1 VIQLTATI
9 GTGLP
14 GRAAAAPA
22 NRTADRITIPRSWLL
37 VGAVVA
43 QVVLALAM
51 KSVPLLGLLQAG
63 TVVVVGLF
71 AIAKRNL
78 GLVACLI
85 GYLVGA
91 EVLWRQVKAPVPYQT
106 APYVMILL
114 SAVVVLLS
122 IGRLNSTAR
131 LAVLYVALLL
141 PSIIST
147 IRTAGAESREM
158 IAFALSGP
166 AALAAFVAFTS
177 QVRATPEQYR
187 RILWTV
193 LISAVGPLTVAL
205 SEIQAE
211 LAKGNAIEFKDQS
224 NFLTSGGF
232 GPVQVSAVL
241 GLGVV
246 IAIILTIYDTNRVA
260 RYLAGTL
267 ALVFSI
273 QSLLTFSRGGMFAA
287 AIGLSALA
295 IAQARNRRIR
305 NRVMVVVAIA
315 LALGY
320 FVVVPFLTDFTGG
333 AFEKRFTD
341 TESSRTDLAAND
353 AQIFTNNIVFGV
365 GPGMTKYQRLTY
377 EICQLR
383 SDQCRDEA
391 SSHTEF
397 TRLLGEHGIPGIA
410 AGIVLVWM
418 AVRALRG
425 SRLDRPFA
433 VAFIFWAVA
442 QMFYANLR
450 VVAVPFAFGLAFL
463 TVRAIGSDEPPEA
476 DEAEPAED
484 EAPPGRV
491 PLGPGGTSVPDGVG
505 LVTPARTSAPLPLR
519 VPCRSSCDDGRHVAL
534 VTADG
539 LIVPAD
545 QRSELTASP
554 PPFGPGSAT

>member
-1 VIQLTATI
+1 
-9 GTGLP
+9 
-14 GRAAAAPA
+14 
-22 NRTADRITIPRSWLL
+22 
-37 VGAVVA
+37 
-43 QVVLALAM
+43 M
-51 KSVPLLGLLQAG
+51 KSVPTLGLLQAA
-63 TVVVVGLF
+63 TIMLVGLY

-78 GLVACLI
+78 GTVACLVA
-85 GYLVGA
+85 YLIGA

-114 SAVVVLLS
+114 SAFVVVFA

-131 LAVLYVALLL
+131 LAVLYFLLL
-141 PSIIST
+141 IPSVINT
-147 IRTAGAESREM
+147 IRTAGAEAREM

-166 AALAAFVAFTS
+166 AALACFVAFTS
-177 QVRATPEQYR
+177 QVRATPEQFR
-187 RILWTV
+187 RILWAA
-193 LISAVGPLTVAL
+193 LISAVGPLAIAL
-205 SEIQAE
+205 SEIQSE

-246 IAIILTIYDTNRVA
+246 IAIVLTIFDTNRVA
-260 RYLAGTL
+260 RYLAGIL
-267 ALVFSI
+267 ALVFSV
-273 QSLLTFSRGGMFAA
+273 QSLLTFSRGGMFSA

-315 LALGY
+315 LTLGY

-341 TESSRTDLAAND
+341 TESARTDLASND
-353 AQIFTNNIVFGV
+353 AQIFTDNILFGV

-377 EICQLR
+377 EVCQLR
-383 SDQCRDEA
+383 SDKCDKEA

-397 TRLLGEHGIPGIA
+397 TRLLSEHGIPGVA
-410 AGIVLVWM
+410 AGIVLIWM
-418 AVRALRG
+418 AVRAIRG
-425 SRLDRPFA
+425 SRADRPFA

-463 TVRAIGSDEPPEA
+463 TVRAMDRDEPPNT
-476 DEAEPAED
+476 DDTEPAED
-484 EAPPGRV
+484 DDPVRRSPVAAGAAY
-491 PLGPGGTSVPDGVG
+491 GADTVG
-505 LVTPARTSAPLPLR
+505 LVTPARTSSPLPLR
-519 VPCRSSCDDGRHVAL
+519 VPSRSSCVEGRHVAL
-534 VTADG
+534 VTADE
-539 LIVPAD
+539 LIVPED
-545 QRSELTASP
+545 QRSEPTSSP
-554 PPFGPGSAT
+554 PPFRPGTVT

>member
-1 VIQLTATI
+1 MGSTSSNGTRVEGGTA
-9 GTGLP
+9 
-14 GRAAAAPA
+14 RATLAV
-22 NRTADRITIPRSWLL
+22 PRGALL
-37 VGAVVA
+37 VAAVLG
-43 QVVLALAM
+43 QVVLSLAM
-51 KSVPLLGLLQAG
+51 KSLPTLGLLQAA
-63 TVVVVGLF
+63 TIVLVGLY
-71 AIAKRNL
+71 AIARRNL
-78 GLVACLI
+78 GVVTCLVAYLI
-85 GYLVGA
+85 GA

-114 SAVVVLLS
+114 SAFVVVFA

-131 LAVLYVALLL
+131 IAVLYFLLL
-141 PSIIST
+141 IPSIINT
-147 IRTAGAESREM
+147 IRTAGAEAREM

-166 AALAAFVAFTS
+166 AALACFVAFTS
-177 QVRATPEQYR
+177 QVRATPEQFR
-187 RILWTV
+187 RILWTA
-193 LISAVGPLTVAL
+193 LISAVGPLAIAL
-205 SEIQAE
+205 SEIQSE

-246 IAIILTIYDTNRVA
+246 IAIVLTIFDTNRVA
-260 RYLAGTL
+260 RYLAGIL

-273 QSLLTFSRGGMFAA
+273 QSLLTFSRGGMFSA

-353 AQIFTNNIVFGV
+353 TQIFANNIVFGV

-383 SDQCRDEA
+383 SDNCEDEA

-397 TRLLGEHGIPGIA
+397 TRLLGEHGIPGVA
-410 AGIVLVWM
+410 AGIVLIWM
-418 AVRALRG
+418 AIRAVRG
-425 SRLDRPFA
+425 SRADRPFA

-463 TVRAIGSDEPPEA
+463 TVRAMDRGEPPEA
-476 DEAEPAED
+476 DDAEPAEGED
-484 EAPPGRV
+484 PVHRDPVGLRSASGAD
-491 PLGPGGTSVPDGVG
+491 TVG
-505 LVTPARTSAPLPLR
+505 LVTPARTTSPVPLR

-539 LIVPAD
+539 RIVPAD
-545 QRSELTASP
+545 ERPADAATP
-554 PPFGPGSAT
+554 PTFGPTAAS